1 MQTSGTALID
11 PIEIFKKVGLSAG
24 MRVADM
30 GCGRT
35 GHFVFPAARVV
46 GEKGI
51 VYAVD
56 ILKDVLHSLGSWVKS
71 EGLENVQTIW
81 SDIEKINKTPIPA
94 KSVNACFFMNV
105 VSHLKDKNG
114 ALSEAARLI
123 KDDGRVVV
131 VDWSKSL
138 GTLGPQAGVS
148 ADPQKVVEMAESCGL
163 RLVENFSCSDYHY
176 CLLFKKA

>member
-1 MQTSGTALID
+1 MQTSGRALID
-11 PIEIFKKVGLSAG
+11 PLEIFQKIGLSSG

-46 GEKGI
+46 GERGL

-56 ILKDVLHSLGSWVKS
+56 ILKDVLHSLGSWIKS
-71 EGLENVQTIW
+71 EGLDNVQTIW
-81 SDIEKINKTPIPA
+81 SDIEKVNKTPIPA
-94 KSVNACFFMNV
+94 KSVDVCFFMNV
-105 VSHLKDKNG
+105 VSHLKDKTS
-114 ALSEAARLI
+114 ALTEASRLI
-123 KDDGRVVV
+123 KDDGQIVV

-138 GTLGPQAGVS
+138 GTLGPQDPAS
-148 ADPQKVVEMAESCGL
+148 ADPQKIVEIAINCGL
-163 RLVENFSCSDYHY
+163 RLMENFSCSDYHY

>member
-1 MQTSGTALID
+1 MQTSGRALIN
-11 PIEIFKKVGLSAG
+11 PLEIFQKVGLSSG

-46 GEKGI
+46 GEKGM

-81 SDIEKINKTPIPA
+81 SDIEKVNKTPIPA
-94 KSVNACFFMNV
+94 KSVDACFFMNV
-105 VSHLKDKNG
+105 VSHLQDKAG
-114 ALSEAARLI
+114 ALSEASRLI
-123 KDDGRVVV
+123 KDDGQVVV
-131 VDWSKSL
+131 VDWSKPL
-138 GTLGPQAGVS
+138 GTLGPQDQSS
-148 ADPQKVVEMAESCGL
+148 ADPQKLIDIAENCGL

-176 CLLFKKA
+176 CLLFKKV